1 MERGIGGATLKI
13 IRGAGHMSPMEQPA
27 QVTRAISRFVQPMIV

>member
-1 MERGIGGATLKI
+1 MQKRIPNSTLAI

-27 QVTRAISRFVQPMIV
+27 QVNQAINRFLKQF